1 MVMKQMKIWSVVFAL
16 ILATNALN
24 AQTKR
29 YEIKSGIIEYAISGG
44 GNMMGIKT
52 QIEGKSKAFFKEWG
66 QVELH
71 EETTKSIIMGR
82 EEHTRQTTKINNGK
96 VYVVDYE
103 QKTIVQY
110 EFAPSM
116 LGHSEHKDLA
126 KSGKEMMLAMNGT
139 KTGEETIHN
148 YVCEVWE
155 TPKIK
160 LWLHKGVM
168 LKSKVKVMGITHT
181 TEATNIQFNISVSD
195 EDLKLPD
202 FPVKTMDESMENH
215 DDTPSQMPQMTP
227 EQMQQMQEMMKSFT
241 QK

>member
-1 MVMKQMKIWSVVFAL
+1 MKQMKIWGVVFAL
-16 ILATNALN
+16 ILAVSTINAD
-24 AQTKR
+24 TKR
-29 YEIKSGIIEYAISGG
+29 YEIKSGIIEYAVKGG

-52 QIEGKSKAFFKEWG
+52 QIEGTSKAFFKEWG
-66 QVELH
+66 NVELN
-71 EETTKSIIMGR
+71 EETTKSVIMGR
-82 EEHTRQTTKINNGK
+82 EENTHQSTKINNGK

-110 EFAPSM
+110 EYDPSM

-126 KSGKEMMLAMNGT
+126 KSGKEMMLSMNGT
-139 KTGEETIHN
+139 KTGEESVLD

-181 TEATNIQFNISVSD
+181 TEATNIQFNISISD
-195 EDLKLPD
+195 DDLKLPD
-202 FPVKTMDESMENH
+202 FPIKTMEEKMKEDNGN
-215 DDTPSQMPQMTP
+215 TPSQMPQMTP